1 MIAEVKDRLNI
12 KELALSKSSIETKYG
27 FNPKR
32 DIFPY
37 ELDAFNEFTR
47 SQLGA
52 DYFIYKGIISYISSN
67 ENNDIPPLNQ
77 NRVEQLIHDF
87 IDFGKPS
94 TASAYLERIFFGKK
108 FYKDIEFNEK
118 FLNHSK
124 RLLLDSSDH
133 LDFYRNYFYTQFINP
148 DIKKDVAAPSYIQS
162 EMISELD
169 TARNQQS
176 WYEVAQY
183 SAWAKLI
190 KPDIFN
196 ENRITDDEWLCMKSV
211 FHKFTEEKYYHEAIS
226 MAFYMCVLSADRIK
240 ATKAGPVFILQ
251 NNETVFNQTDNTPVR
266 RKF

>member
-1 MIAEVKDRLNI
+1 MITEVKDRINI
-12 KELALSKSSIETKYG
+12 KEFVLSKSSNETKNG

-52 DYFIYKGIISYISSN
+52 DYFIYKGILSYFSSE

-77 NRVEQLIHDF
+77 NRIEQLIHDF

-148 DIKKDVAAPSYIQS
+148 DIKKDVTAPSNIQS
-162 EMISELD
+162 EMIFELD

-176 WYEVAQY
+176 WYEVVQY
-183 SAWAKLI
+183 TAWAKSI

-196 ENRITDDEWLCMKSV
+196 ENRITDDEWLCMKSA
-211 FHKFTEEKYYHEAIS
+211 FHKFTDEKYYSEAIS
-226 MAFYMCVLSADRIK
+226 MAFYMHVLTADRIK
-240 ATKAGPVFILQ
+240 ETKAGPVFMPKNTEI
-251 NNETVFNQTDNTPVR
+251 VFDQTDNTPVR